1 MAILPKH
8 QEKTNNHTCL
18 KIFLQVKYLMW
29 RNTVVAK
36 KKKIVG
42 KKSNIFAGIRQEVII
57 EEVAKIYE
65 KPHGVHTKL

>member
-1 MAILPKH
+1 MEKH
-8 QEKTNNHTCL
+8 SGGK
-18 KIFLQVKYLMW
+18 
-29 RNTVVAK
+29 K